1 MLRLHSIGASLLT
14 ASYLQRSDK
23 KAMKHRIIFVGGVH
37 GVGKTSLCNKVC
49 EELNIGH
56 YSASDL
62 IKKVKNVEFPINKRI
77 KGIEEN
83 QDSLIV
89 AVDKCIECET
99 VCLLDGHFCLLD
111 SDGKVIDIPM
121 STFLSLSPIAIIV
134 LNDEP
139 NNIYSRI
146 KDRDGEKTG
155 IDDLA
160 IFQENEIKYSKSVS
174 EALEVPYLLANPF
187 ADSEIIKNF
196 ISTLI

>member
-1 MLRLHSIGASLLT
+1 
-14 ASYLQRSDK
+14 
-23 KAMKHRIIFVGGVH
+23 
-37 GVGKTSLCNKVC
+37 
-49 EELNIGH
+49 
-56 YSASDL
+56 
-62 IKKVKNVEFPINKRI
+62 
-77 KGIEEN
+77 
-83 QDSLIV
+83 
-89 AVDKCIECET
+89 
-99 VCLLDGHFCLLD
+99 
-111 SDGKVIDIPM
+111 
-121 STFLSLSPIAIIV
+121 
-134 LNDEP
+134 NDEP